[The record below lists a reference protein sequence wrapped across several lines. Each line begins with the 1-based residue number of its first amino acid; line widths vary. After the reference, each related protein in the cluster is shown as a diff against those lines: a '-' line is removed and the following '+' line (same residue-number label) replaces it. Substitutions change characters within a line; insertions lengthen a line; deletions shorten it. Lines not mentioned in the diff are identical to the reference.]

1 MLDISRAM
9 NFFHK
14 DRKKSANIRML
25 EETLAAQIAEL
36 KGSVQAKDKHAAAK
50 SGK

>member
-1 MLDISRAM
+1 M
-9 NFFHK
+9 NYFHK

-36 KGSVQAKDKHAAAK
+36 KGNLIVRDMHTASK